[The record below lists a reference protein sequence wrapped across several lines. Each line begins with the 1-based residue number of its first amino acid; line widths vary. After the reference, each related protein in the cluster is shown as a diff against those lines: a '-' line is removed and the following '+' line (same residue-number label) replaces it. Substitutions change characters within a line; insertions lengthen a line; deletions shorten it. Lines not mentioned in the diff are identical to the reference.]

1 MVTLDSSEIHKW
13 CIERGLAFYKDSFP
27 YYKSSNSL
35 VRMDF
40 PVAHRIP
47 MMAKFMCRVLRE
59 TFPSEMM
66 LWIHS
71 TGIGEEFLD
80 ATGLRQMNLLRL
92 GLGETSDVL
101 ERPGHLF
108 TRMEEA
114 ECIGMAVLPFLY
126 EWDAYLIPADGRY
139 FAHISHHEYVEV
151 GFPETSQA
159 PAIMEDLS
167 ILGPHIITNRYG
179 TT

>member
-1 MVTLDSSEIHKW
+1 
-13 CIERGLAFYKDSFP
+13 
-27 YYKSSNSL
+27 
-35 VRMDF
+35 
-40 PVAHRIP
+40 

-80 ATGLRQMNLLRL
+80 ATGLRHINLLRL

-108 TRMEEA
+108 ARTEEA

-139 FAHISHHEYVEV
+139 FAHISHHGNVEV
-151 GFPETSQA
+151 GFPETSQT

-167 ILGPHIITNRYG
+167 ILEPQIITDRYG
-179 TT
+179 TI